1 MCWLGAVPSSEVR
14 IQFGVRLK
22 SLRLSA
28 GFRTARAFAEALEL
42 DENRYTRYERGEV
55 EPNLTT
61 ICRIC
66 SVLAI
71 QPNDLFCFA
80 HEAVEQ
86 KDSPDENRS
95 ATPVAQVRLATS
107 RTCLPTSNAA
117 SIDGHRLAAVWGG
130 GGDLVAALRAIAETY
145 PGLKTADPGRVVAEI
160 LGATGGLDQ
169 SRKEELVNL
178 VGDFMR
184 KPREF

>member
-1 MCWLGAVPSSEVR
+1 
-14 IQFGVRLK
+14 VRLK

-55 EPNLTT
+55 EPNLAT

-86 KDSPDENRS
+86 KDSPHENRS

>member
-1 MCWLGAVPSSEVR
+1 MYWLGAVPSSEVR

-28 GFRTARAFAEALEL
+28 GFRTARAFAEALAL

-55 EPNLTT
+55 EPNLAT

-80 HEAVEQ
+80 HEAAEQ
-86 KDSPDENRS
+86 KDSPDENRR
-95 ATPVAQVRLATS
+95 AAPVAQVRLEAS
-107 RTCLPTSNAA
+107 RTCLPTSNPA
-117 SIDGHRLAAVWGG
+117 SIGGHHLAAVWEG
-130 GGDLVAALRAIAETY
+130 GGDLVAALRAVAEIY
-145 PGLKTADPGRVVAEI
+145 PSLKTADPGRVVAEI